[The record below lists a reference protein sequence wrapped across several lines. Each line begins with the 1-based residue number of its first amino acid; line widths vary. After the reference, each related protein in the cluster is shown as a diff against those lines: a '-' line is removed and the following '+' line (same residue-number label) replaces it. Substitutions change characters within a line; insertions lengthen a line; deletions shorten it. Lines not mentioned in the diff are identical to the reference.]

1 MSEGG
6 GVIQG
11 RGNVWILAMD
21 GHATVCLSFWRHA
34 QLSCL
39 ASSWRDPTRRCSCVP
54 VCRPTAQTPT
64 EEARPAPAGRRPR
77 RRASERRPGG
87 LAVTSPSAQ
96 RLVLSFGAF
105 LSRPP
110 VAVEWSR
117 AGRAPISRRCRE
129 VCPPAGRPTSPGPA
143 RRLSTPTRIEPRPTQ
158 RRPSSHRASL
168 CTAIFLSRDV

>member
-1 MSEGG
+1 MFGG
-6 GVIQG
+6 GRASG
-11 RGNVWILAMD
+11 GGGCPNPGD
-21 GHATVCLSFWRHA
+21 GWARDCLSVF
-34 QLSCL
+34 L
-39 ASSWRDPTRRCSCVP
+39 APRSAKLLGVKLARPDAPLRVP

-64 EEARPAPAGRRPR
+64 EDARPAPGGPRPR

-129 VCPPAGRPTSPGPA
+129 VCPPAGRPTSPGLAPA
-143 RRLSTPTRIEPRPTQ
+143 QRLSTPTRIEPPPTQ
-158 RRPSSHRASL
+158 RRPSSHSASL
-168 CTAIFLSRDV
+168 RTAICLSRDV